1 MTTALIVDDI
11 SMDQRLAGR
20 LLEKSMEDVQILYA
34 ANGAEALAS
43 IEQSE
48 PDIVITD
55 LQMPDMNGLELVA
68 TVRSAHPCVPIIL
81 MTAHGS
87 EEIAAEALRSGAASY
102 VPKRDLSA
110 NLAAT
115 VERVL
120 SASERAQAKDAL
132 FESMSDM
139 AAGFLLP
146 PDPTRIPPLLQYCQ
160 ECLQV
165 VGICDDTERVRVGI
179 ALEEALL
186 NALYH
191 GSLELSSDLRQDD
204 ETAFYSLAA
213 ARRKQEPYCRR
224 RIRFRVT
231 LTPGEGTFVVQD
243 EGPGFDVASLPDPTD
258 PANLDRVGGRG
269 LLLIRTF
276 MDEALHNETGNAIT
290 MVKRKRDM
298 GAQDSAEL

>member
-20 LLEKSMEDVQILYA
+20 LLEKSMEDVQVLYA

-43 IEQSE
+43 IEQGE

-55 LQMPDMNGLELVA
+55 LQMPEMNGLELVA
-68 TVRSAHPCVPIIL
+68 AIRSDHPCVPVIL

-87 EEIAAEALRSGAASY
+87 EEIAAEALRRGAASY

-132 FESMSDM
+132 FESLSDM
-139 AAGFLLP
+139 TAGFMLP
-146 PDPTRIPPLLQYCQ
+146 PDPARFPPLLQYCQ

-165 VGICDDTERVRVGI
+165 VGICDDTERIRVGI

-191 GSLELSSDLRQDD
+191 GNLELSSDLRQDD
-204 ETAFYSLAA
+204 ERVFYSMAEE
-213 ARRKQEPYCRR
+213 RSKQEPYCHR
-224 RIRFRVT
+224 RIHFRVT
-231 LTPGEGTFVVQD
+231 LTQEEGSFVVQD
-243 EGPGFDVASLPDPTD
+243 EGPGFDVSALPDPTD

-276 MDEALHNETGNAIT
+276 MDEAQHNETGNTLT
-290 MVKRKRDM
+290 MVKRKQ
-298 GAQDSAEL
+298 GIEALDSVAL